1 MRPGA
6 GPGIPV
12 MATAEE
18 LGELGRPRAVP
29 ITPAVSFGEG
39 RRPESRTQVQ
49 MAEFDGPL
57 ALLLSLIE
65 ARQLDVLTVP
75 ARGARRRLP
84 RRARSTR
91 RRTGWATSA
100 RSWPSPASSS

>member
-1 MRPGA
+1 
-6 GPGIPV
+6 
-12 MATAEE
+12 MAT
-18 LGELGRPRAVP
+18 GRLEPGRRSPTWRREPVL
-29 ITPAVSFGEG
+29 PAVSFGEG

-75 ARGARRRLP
+75 LAALADAYLDALGRLTP
-84 RRARSTR
+84 
-91 RRTGWATSA
+91 TGLATSA
-100 RSWPSPASSS
+100 RSWRSRAS